1 MKTIFAIITAVIIT
15 GCVAP
20 TFNPTTQVGAECKKS
35 CASGMQS
42 CNGSSYTCDKSYAAC
57 ISACIDTERLSK

>member
-1 MKTIFAIITAVIIT
+1 MKKIIAIITAIIVT
-15 GCVAP
+15 GCVSP
-20 TFNPTTQVGAECKKS
+20 TFKPTTQAGAECKKS
-35 CASGMQS
+35 CASGMQA